1 MFGGTLNDHSQSMKA
16 NIALAVGALAISLAA
31 LAEDIG
37 TPGLV
42 ILERKNKDEPL
53 RTANA
58 VPGSPAAGAGIK
70 SPGFL
75 ISVDGTNV
83 VNMPF
88 SEALGRVRG
97 KVGTSV
103 ILEIADS
110 TMHQTNKYTL
120 KRGKLV
126 TSNGKLEVTDR

>member
-1 MFGGTLNDHSQSMKA
+1 MKA
-16 NIALAVGALAISLAA
+16 TVTVVVAIGMLAISSGA

-42 ILERKNKDEPL
+42 ILERKNKDAPL

-58 VPGSPAAGAGIK
+58 VPGSPAAKAGIK

-83 VNMPF
+83 VSAQL
-88 SEALGRVRG
+88 SEVLSRVRG

-103 ILEIADS
+103 TLEIADS
-110 TMHQTNKYTL
+110 TMRQTNKYTL

-126 TSNGKLEVTDR
+126 TSNGKLEVIDQ

>member
-1 MFGGTLNDHSQSMKA
+1 MKA
-16 NIALAVGALAISLAA
+16 TIALVIGMIAISSMAV
-31 LAEDIG
+31 AEDIG

-58 VPGSPAAGAGIK
+58 VPGSPAAKAAIK

-83 VNMPF
+83 VSVPF
-88 SEALGRVRG
+88 FEVLGRVRG
-97 KVGTSV
+97 QVGTSV
-103 ILEIADS
+103 TLEIADS
-110 TMHQTNKYTL
+110 TMRHTNKYTL
-120 KRGKLV
+120 RRGKLV
-126 TSNGKLEVTDR
+126 TSKGKWEVIDP

>member
-1 MFGGTLNDHSQSMKA
+1 MKA
-16 NIALAVGALAISLAA
+16 TVALAIVTIAISSAV

-42 ILERKNKDEPL
+42 ILQRNHKDEPL

-58 VPGSPAAGAGIK
+58 VPGSPAAKAGIK

-83 VNMPF
+83 VRMPF

-103 ILEIADS
+103 TLEIADS
-110 TMHQTNKYTL
+110 TMHETNKYTL

-126 TSNGKLEVTDR
+126 HEKGKLEVIEQ